1 MRYVRQRHV
10 YSCGAASLAM
20 LTGIGYLS
28 IMKMIQPK
36 RNTKFEGTNLEKC
49 LKVLHKLKIQYRI
62 SFNKRLLNSIKNNAY
77 ISVQNKNGG
86 RHAVVWDAKNKKV
99 LDPSEVTMP
108 KTYIEKHIN
117 YVLEILE

>member
-1 MRYVRQRHV
+1 
-10 YSCGAASLAM
+10 
-20 LTGIGYLS
+20 
-28 IMKMIQPK
+28 MKMIQPK